1 MSDMLQH
8 ATIKLQHS
16 YSAPLELVFSE
27 FADPAARA
35 RWSAPSNDEL
45 LYDEADFQIGGKD
58 VFRCG
63 PKGDLKFRGE
73 THYLEIVLNTRVVSS
88 ETVALDGRRLAVALT
103 TLDFEPTKDGTLLTV
118 TIQVVS
124 FVGPDMIHSY
134 ESGNQSALNNLALHL
149 RDIRE
154 A

>member
-1 MSDMLQH
+1 MSDKLQH

-27 FADPAARA
+27 FADPSARA

-73 THYLEIVLNTRVVSS
+73 THYLEIALNTRVVSS

-118 TIQVVS
+118 RIQVVS

-134 ESGNQSALNNLALHL
+134 ESGNQSAMNNLALHL
-149 RDIRE
+149 RNIRE

>member
-1 MSDMLQH
+1 MSDKLQH
-8 ATIKLQHS
+8 AMIKLQHS
-16 YSAPLELVFSE
+16 CSAPLELVFSE

-58 VFRCG
+58 AFRCG

-149 RDIRE
+149 RNIRE